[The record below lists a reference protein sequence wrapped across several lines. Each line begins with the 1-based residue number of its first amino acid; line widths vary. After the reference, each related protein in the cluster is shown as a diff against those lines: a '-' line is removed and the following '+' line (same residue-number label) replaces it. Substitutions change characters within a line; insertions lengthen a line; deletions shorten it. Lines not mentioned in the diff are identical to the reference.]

1 MLVLIDRGFRIE
13 AFPVFVGTRLAYWP
27 CVVALQSCQFC
38 KALVVRRVPTSS
50 TLFVDLPLS
59 FFSCTHCN
67 WSWVAFFAVSA
78 QSEIRHTVCVVGLTN
93 ALVLA
98 EQGEEGQVVEVE
110 VEVEVV
116 QKT

>member
-27 CVVALQSCQFC
+27 CVVALC
-38 KALVVRRVPTSS
+38 L
-50 TLFVDLPLS
+50 

-78 QSEIRHTVCVVGLTN
+78 QSEIRHTVCFVGLTN